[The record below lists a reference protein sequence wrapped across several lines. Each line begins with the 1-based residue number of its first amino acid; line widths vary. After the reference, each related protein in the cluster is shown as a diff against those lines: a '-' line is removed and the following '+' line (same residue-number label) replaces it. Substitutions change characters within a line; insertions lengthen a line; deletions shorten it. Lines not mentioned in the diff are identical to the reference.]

1 MCPFAYYARLRI
13 GHTSKNPLFAQGPT
27 VRKKR
32 RQVAKGHLRQQGQAY
47 TATRTNE
54 TTADSKPRAHSGL
67 GSAIAAAAGSRQ
79 PAAGSLLAIAT
90 ILGFLLHF
98 AGDVSQTNYLTQL
111 GLEPTSFPQPVD
123 AKVIHGVYVVVSE
136 GSELF
141 KDVPWPKVATLLLL
155 ATGFLVITGAQQS
168 LTQG

>member
-1 MCPFAYYARLRI
+1 MQKATSGSKVRPTLRPGRTKQRQI
-13 GHTSKNPLFAQGPT
+13 ASHAPIRGWAAPLQ
-27 VRKKR
+27 
-32 RQVAKGHLRQQGQAY
+32 
-47 TATRTNE
+47 
-54 TTADSKPRAHSGL
+54 
-67 GSAIAAAAGSRQ
+67 RQ

>member
-1 MCPFAYYARLRI
+1 MQKATSGSKVRPTLRPGRTKQRQI
-13 GHTSKNPLFAQGPT
+13 ASHAPIRGWAAPL
-27 VRKKR
+27 
-32 RQVAKGHLRQQGQAY
+32 
-47 TATRTNE
+47 
-54 TTADSKPRAHSGL
+54 
-67 GSAIAAAAGSRQ
+67 Q